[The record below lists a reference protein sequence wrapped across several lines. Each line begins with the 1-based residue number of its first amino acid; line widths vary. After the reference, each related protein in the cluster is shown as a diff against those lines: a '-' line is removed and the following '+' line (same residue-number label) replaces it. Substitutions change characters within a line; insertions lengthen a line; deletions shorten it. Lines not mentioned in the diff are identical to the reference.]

1 MSIYEE
7 SGSDQGAADK
17 AINRWPKAGR
27 ILKYE
32 EASMNSATGEPS
44 AISKVSMLVLR
55 EVGKYGDRDGG
66 SGINEG

>member
-27 ILKYE
+27 IVKE

-44 AISKVSMLVLR
+44 ALSKVSMLVSR
-55 EVGKYGDRDGG
+55 GVGKYGDRYGG
-66 SGINEG
+66 